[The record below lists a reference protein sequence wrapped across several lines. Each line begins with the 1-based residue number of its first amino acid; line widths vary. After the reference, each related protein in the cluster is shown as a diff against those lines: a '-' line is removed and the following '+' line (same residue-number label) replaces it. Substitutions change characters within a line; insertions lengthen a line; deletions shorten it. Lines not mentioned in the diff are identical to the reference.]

1 VCQLHHADTDCL
13 ALLFGIFSTR
23 FFRVRF
29 GLEWS
34 GQRSELTFDVGVE
47 KPAITCFGHL
57 KFIARFAIG
66 GVNQRKSI
74 CFKSRYGT
82 QHLYFVCKYAR
93 ACSGVLNSPVHSN
106 GSPLPI
112 SQTTISGREGWSR
125 VTNMH
130 SGNSCNVV
138 EECRACSPRHL
149 VDRQPHF
156 RNQANILRPL
166 DRGNQKRERDH
177 PDFSRKSILPE
188 IDSKKGTS
196 RTHCYRLTFESAKE
210 SCLVFL

>member
-29 GLEWS
+29 RLEWS

-112 SQTTISGREGWSR
+112 SQTTIGPRRLEPRYEYALRELLQRRRRMPGLFPAASR
-125 VTNMH
+125 RPTTTF
-130 SGNSCNVV
+130 SES
-138 EECRACSPRHL
+138 S
-149 VDRQPHF
+149 QHF
-156 RNQANILRPL
+156 
-166 DRGNQKRERDH
+166 K
-177 PDFSRKSILPE
+177 
-188 IDSKKGTS
+188 TS
-196 RTHCYRLTFESAKE
+196 RSRQSETGTGS
-210 SCLVFL
+210 S